1 MPPRRD
7 PSEDGV
13 LNPLSPGL
21 AVLDARL
28 PLLALA
34 LRSLGILLLGARLA
48 GVLTA
53 HLATLHLFHGGH
65 HVRVLGGLV
74 RFEYLPHLFRKAMSD
89 LPKTGTRGGGETT
102 GEKARRWSRRG
113 GQQRFALT
121 VMLTF
126 IQQHSIFISIS
137 LSPFMHYGHTRH
149 NRLVAPP
156 SLETLDSLRR
166 SLDATTRGL
175 VVSTLSCGRSAVDAR
190 APPIRA
196 VIRAY

>member
-89 LPKTGTRGGGETT
+89 LPKTGRMEGGKDGTRRRANGRGE
-102 GEKARRWSRRG
+102 EDNND
-113 GQQRFALT
+113 L
-121 VMLTF
+121 
-126 IQQHSIFISIS
+126 
-137 LSPFMHYGHTRH
+137 LS
-149 NRLVAPP
+149 VK
-156 SLETLDSLRR
+156 
-166 SLDATTRGL
+166 
-175 VVSTLSCGRSAVDAR
+175 C
-190 APPIRA
+190 
-196 VIRAY
+196 

>member
-34 LRSLGILLLGARLA
+34 LRALGILLLGARLA

-74 RFEYLPHLFRKAMSD
+74 RSSIPAHLLSEGDERP
-89 LPKTGTRGGGETT
+89 PKEGALRWRGGRT
-102 GEKARRWSRRG
+102 GRIARQMVAERR
-113 GQQRFALT
+113 QQRFAPS
-121 VMLTF
+121 VILTF
-126 IQQHSIFISIS
+126 ILNNTFKFRLSIS
-137 LSPFMHYGHTRH
+137 L
-149 NRLVAPP
+149 
-156 SLETLDSLRR
+156 
-166 SLDATTRGL
+166 ATTSGRPSALGRLGRPRGGGL
-175 VVSTLSCGRSAVDAR
+175 RLEARTRPGCPVLPSFRAARPIWHLFRTLWRRACCAR
-190 APPIRA
+190 
-196 VIRAY
+196 

>member
-7 PSEDGV
+7 PSEEGV

-74 RFEYLPHLFRKAMSD
+74 ASSIPAHLLSEGDERP
-89 LPKTGTRGGGETT
+89 PKEGHGDGGGE
-102 GEKARRWSRRG
+102 GRDASPRKSSRRG
-113 GQQRFALT
+113 GNNDLLYQ
-121 VMLTF
+121 
-126 IQQHSIFISIS
+126 
-137 LSPFMHYGHTRH
+137 
-149 NRLVAPP
+149 
-156 SLETLDSLRR
+156 
-166 SLDATTRGL
+166 
-175 VVSTLSCGRSAVDAR
+175 
-190 APPIRA
+190 
-196 VIRAY
+196 

>member
-34 LRSLGILLLGARLA
+34 LRALGILPRGARLA

-89 LPKTGTRGGGETT
+89 LPKRGHGDGGGRRTLDGT
-102 GEKARRWSRRG
+102 GDASARKWSRRAG
-113 GQQRFALT
+113 NNDLLYQ
-121 VMLTF
+121 
-126 IQQHSIFISIS
+126 
-137 LSPFMHYGHTRH
+137 
-149 NRLVAPP
+149 
-156 SLETLDSLRR
+156 
-166 SLDATTRGL
+166 
-175 VVSTLSCGRSAVDAR
+175 
-190 APPIRA
+190 
-196 VIRAY
+196 

>member
-1 MPPRRD
+1 MPPDLVVNVLDLDLAPAVPPTLLWLLQALLVLRLRALRELL
-7 PSEDGV
+7 PALGV

-21 AVLDARL
+21 AVLDPRL

-89 LPKTGTRGGGETT
+89 LPKTGTRGGGE
-102 GEKARRWSRRG
+102 RR
-113 GQQRFALT
+113 
-121 VMLTF
+121 
-126 IQQHSIFISIS
+126 
-137 LSPFMHYGHTRH
+137 
-149 NRLVAPP
+149 
-156 SLETLDSLRR
+156 ER
-166 SLDATTRGL
+166 SLADGRGEEDNNDL
-175 VVSTLSCGRSAVDAR
+175 LSQ
-190 APPIRA
+190 
-196 VIRAY
+196 

>member
-89 LPKTGTRGGGETT
+89 LPKTGRMEGGKDGTRRRANGRGE
-102 GEKARRWSRRG
+102 EENNDLPS
-113 GQQRFALT
+113 

-126 IQQHSIFISIS
+126 IQQHSIFISIG
-137 LSPFMHYGHTRH
+137 L
-149 NRLVAPP
+149 
-156 SLETLDSLRR
+156 
-166 SLDATTRGL
+166 ATTSGHRALGRLGAQRG
-175 VVSTLSCGRSAVDAR
+175 GPKAR
-190 APPIRA
+190 GSSHMTQGFGHA
-196 VIRAY
+196 

>member
-53 HLATLHLFHGGH
+53 HLATLHLLHGGH

-89 LPKTGTRGGGETT
+89 LPKTGSRWRGGTT
-102 GEKARRWSRRG
+102 GEGTRVGAQMVAERRTTTICSHSNVHIHS
-113 GQQRFALT
+113 T
-121 VMLTF
+121 TF
-126 IQQHSIFISIS
+126 NFH
-137 LSPFMHYGHTRH
+137 
-149 NRLVAPP
+149 
-156 SLETLDSLRR
+156 LD
-166 SLDATTRGL
+166 
-175 VVSTLSCGRSAVDAR
+175 
-190 APPIRA
+190 
-196 VIRAY
+196 

>member
-89 LPKTGTRGGGETT
+89 LPKTGTVEGGNDGRGNDAS
-102 GEKARRWSRRG
+102 ARKWSRRG
-113 GQQRFALT
+113 GQHNDL
-121 VMLTF
+121 
-126 IQQHSIFISIS
+126 
-137 LSPFMHYGHTRH
+137 LSQ
-149 NRLVAPP
+149 
-156 SLETLDSLRR
+156 
-166 SLDATTRGL
+166 
-175 VVSTLSCGRSAVDAR
+175 
-190 APPIRA
+190 
-196 VIRAY
+196 

>member
-34 LRSLGILLLGARLA
+34 LRALGILLLGARLA

-74 RFEYLPHLFRKAMSD
+74 RFRYLPTFFRKAMSD
-89 LPKTGTRGGGETT
+89 LPKRGHGDGGGEGRWTGRGTHRRANGRGEQATT
-102 GEKARRWSRRG
+102 
-113 GQQRFALT
+113 
-121 VMLTF
+121 
-126 IQQHSIFISIS
+126 ICSIS
-137 LSPFMHYGHTRH
+137 NLFYHSFSTTYSNFVSRLVWPQP
-149 NRLVAPP
+149 LVAP
-156 SLETLDSLRR
+156 RR
-166 SLDATTRGL
+166 S
-175 VVSTLSCGRSAVDAR
+175 VDLGGPEGGA
-190 APPIRA
+190 
-196 VIRAY
+196 

>member
-74 RFEYLPHLFRKAMSD
+74 RFRYLPTFFRKAMSD
-89 LPKTGTRGGGETT
+89 LPKTERRWRGGRT
-102 GEKARRWSRRG
+102 GRIAAQIVAERR
-113 GQQRFALT
+113 QQRFALS
-121 VMLTF
+121 VILTF
-126 IQQHSIFISIS
+126 IRRQQHIHIS
-137 LSPFMHYGHTRH
+137 
-149 NRLVAPP
+149 
-156 SLETLDSLRR
+156 
-166 SLDATTRGL
+166 SLD
-175 VVSTLSCGRSAVDAR
+175 
-190 APPIRA
+190 
-196 VIRAY
+196 

>member
-89 LPKTGTRGGGETT
+89 LPKTGTAGGGGRRGR
-102 GEKARRWSRRG
+102 GEEEGQWSR
-113 GQQRFALT
+113 T
-121 VMLTF
+121 VSQSVITKLLPVEHMV
-126 IQQHSIFISIS
+126 
-137 LSPFMHYGHTRH
+137 HYR
-149 NRLVAPP
+149 
-156 SLETLDSLRR
+156 TL
-166 SLDATTRGL
+166 GL
-175 VVSTLSCGRSAVDAR
+175 
-190 APPIRA
+190 
-196 VIRAY
+196 

>member
-89 LPKTGTRGGGETT
+89 LPKTGRMEGGKDGTRRCANGRGE
-102 GEKARRWSRRG
+102 EDNNDLLS
-113 GQQRFALT
+113 

-137 LSPFMHYGHTRH
+137 L
-149 NRLVAPP
+149 
-156 SLETLDSLRR
+156 
-166 SLDATTRGL
+166 ATTSGRAWLAAASEVERGARGAR
-175 VVSTLSCGRSAVDAR
+175 STWSPEGRT
-190 APPIRA
+190 
-196 VIRAY
+196 

>member
-65 HVRVLGGLV
+65 HVRLLGGLV

-89 LPKTGTRGGGETT
+89 LPKTGTQERKKMPTAFGFRVDWCLVWPQE
-102 GEKARRWSRRG
+102 SP
-113 GQQRFALT
+113 
-121 VMLTF
+121 
-126 IQQHSIFISIS
+126 HN
-137 LSPFMHYGHTRH
+137 LSGRPF
-149 NRLVAPP
+149 VAPAAGC
-156 SLETLDSLRR
+156 SERGRD
-166 SLDATTRGL
+166 TRAE
-175 VVSTLSCGRSAVDAR
+175 SNSI
-190 APPIRA
+190 PF
-196 VIRAY
+196 

>member
-1 MPPRRD
+1 MPPDLVVNVLDLDLAPAVPPTLLWLLQALLFLRLRALRELL
-7 PSEDGV
+7 PALGV

-89 LPKTGTRGGGETT
+89 LPKTGTAGGG
-102 GEKARRWSRRG
+102 GRRG
-113 GQQRFALT
+113 SGRGQEDNNGLLSG
-121 VMLTF
+121 MLTC
-126 IQQHSIFISIS
+126 IQQHSI
-137 LSPFMHYGHTRH
+137 
-149 NRLVAPP
+149 RL
-156 SLETLDSLRR
+156 D
-166 SLDATTRGL
+166 
-175 VVSTLSCGRSAVDAR
+175 
-190 APPIRA
+190 
-196 VIRAY
+196 

>member
-74 RFEYLPHLFRKAMSD
+74 RFRYLPTFFRKAMSD
-89 LPKTGTRGGGETT
+89 LPKRGHCDGGGE
-102 GEKARRWSRRG
+102 GRDASRRKC
-113 GQQRFALT
+113 
-121 VMLTF
+121 
-126 IQQHSIFISIS
+126 S
-137 LSPFMHYGHTRH
+137 
-149 NRLVAPP
+149 
-156 SLETLDSLRR
+156 RR
-166 SLDATTRGL
+166 AGNNDLL
-175 VVSTLSCGRSAVDAR
+175 
-190 APPIRA
+190 
-196 VIRAY
+196 YQ

>member
-53 HLATLHLFHGGH
+53 HLATLHLLHGGH

-89 LPKTGTRGGGETT
+89 LPKTGTRGRGGMT

-113 GQQRFALT
+113 GQQRFALA

-137 LSPFMHYGHTRH
+137 LAFCGAH

-175 VVSTLSCGRSAVDAR
+175 VVSTLSCGRSAVEPR
-190 APPIRA
+190 APPIP
-196 VIRAY
+196 Y

>member
-34 LRSLGILLLGARLA
+34 LRALGILLLGARLA

-89 LPKTGTRGGGETT
+89 LPKTGTRGRGGMT

-113 GQQRFALT
+113 GQQRFALA

-156 SLETLDSLRR
+156 LSGDTGLSAALSRRHDSRSRRLDSLVWPQ
-166 SLDATTRGL
+166 RG
-175 VVSTLSCGRSAVDAR
+175 R
-190 APPIRA
+190 AESPPDT
-196 VIRAY
+196 VLK